1 MKFIKPRSVNESN
14 SMESIIPDSIWE
26 LNSIFQKEGHKLYV
40 VGGAVRDFLNNEKPK
55 DFDLATDAEP
65 QKVIDMLK
73 PHFKVKD
80 EVQGVDFAVVVVYTE
95 DEPDGME
102 IATFRE
108 DVYGDKLGKTRNP
121 DIKFTTIEKD
131 VERRDLTFN
140 GLFFDLEKKE
150 IIDLVGGQKDLE
162 NKITRFVGK
171 PADRII
177 EDPLRILRLLRFT
190 TRYNF
195 TIEEK
200 TANAIKENGHTLSI
214 ITKER
219 IWDSKN
225 GEVVKAFKQAKD
237 FQDYVN
243 YVTAFALWDNIL
255 PNLEINS
262 ELKSQINLPIVVVQ
276 LVKGNSIKSVQKNLT
291 KSKLS
296 TDLINQVVF
305 MLKLLDFNKEDI
317 LKFHSDKVRSKTADD
332 TIEEWI
338 KINGL
343 KGDVL
348 KFTKFVPTVSG
359 EEVMK
364 KFDMKPS
371 RELGD
376 KIKELEVINFEA
388 L

>member
-14 SMESIIPDSIWE
+14 SMESIIPNSIWDI
-26 LNSIFQKEGHKLYV
+26 NSIFQKEGHKLYV

-65 QKVIDMLK
+65 QKVINMLK

-80 EVQGVDFAVVVVYTE
+80 GVQGVDFAVVVVYTE

-121 DIKFTTIEKD
+121 DVKFTTIDKD
-131 VERRDLTFN
+131 VERRDISYN
-140 GLFFDLEKKE
+140 ALFFDLDKKE

-162 NKITRFVGK
+162 NKITRFVGE

-177 EDPLRILRLLRFT
+177 EDPLRVLRLLRFT
-190 TRYNF
+190 TRYDF

-200 TANAIKENGHTLSI
+200 TANAIKENGDKLSI

-225 GEVVKAFKQAKD
+225 GEVVKGFKQAKD

-243 YVTAFALWDNIL
+243 YVTKFALWDNIL
-255 PNLEINS
+255 PNLNIIPQ
-262 ELKSQINLPIVVVQ
+262 LKSQINLPIVVAQ
-276 LVKGNSIKSVQKNLT
+276 LVRGNNIKSVQKNLT

-296 TDLINQVVF
+296 TDLIGQVVF
-305 MLKLLDFNKEDI
+305 MLKLLDFNREDI
-317 LKFHSDKVRSKTADD
+317 LKFHSDKVRSGITND

-348 KFTKFVPTVSG
+348 KFTKFVPTVKG
-359 EEVMK
+359 EDVMK
-364 KFDMKPS
+364 EFDMKPS